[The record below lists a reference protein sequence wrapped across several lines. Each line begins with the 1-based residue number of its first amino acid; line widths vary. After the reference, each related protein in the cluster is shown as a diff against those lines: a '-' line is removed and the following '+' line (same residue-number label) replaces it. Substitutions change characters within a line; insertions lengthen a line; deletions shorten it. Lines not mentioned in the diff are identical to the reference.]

1 MADKIGSCTGDT
13 DWRLSEVQSKSE
25 VFIFWN
31 ITSYWSVWI
40 SLNNAH
46 PNYTEKTS
54 KGERIKLLKT
64 AIIEND

>member
-13 DWRLSEVQSKSE
+13 DWRLLEVQSKSE

-46 PNYTEKTS
+46 PNYTEKN
-54 KGERIKLLKT
+54 K
-64 AIIEND
+64 